1 MDAKEQE
8 DAAHAVEDDDEEEVG
23 GSNGGTDS
31 VNCVRDAAPPG
42 GAVFDGVAGHDIEHQ
57 QPPKRIQLVLSPR
70 RCISKELLEQMP
82 MLSVSTRYHEVTIS
96 KPFGVFHLM
105 QLIEKSIQVGALFTP
120 KLYVPKEIWQQD
132 RVRLAGVPL
141 KIEAFQQL
149 KQGLEKT
156 SMALPLSSDAA
167 KATFIKEL
175 DVLLEYAR
183 ALRLNLAR
191 SFPFLPADKANQV
204 QPNPKVEQAAPSPQ
218 GAGVAIGKLTNLAYG
233 FGRMVK
239 KQAIAAVERVGA
251 AQSVTISFDEL
262 EEYAATLCS
271 FFNSTRSIENL
282 LGLSVDA
289 DGGQEQVNEHKTP
302 SPNLDPIALEK
313 LKELAIFLDEVVI
326 ELVMRDTHSLL
337 ESYLKRAT
345 RSFGEFIVE
354 NAIMKHH
361 SSISA

>member
-8 DAAHAVEDDDEEEVG
+8 VAARAVDDNDDEEEV
-23 GSNGGTDS
+23 
-31 VNCVRDAAPPG
+31 
-42 GAVFDGVAGHDIEHQ
+42 
-57 QPPKRIQLVLSPR
+57 
-70 RCISKELLEQMP
+70 RCH
-82 MLSVSTRYHEVTIS
+82 V
-96 KPFGVFHLM
+96 
-105 QLIEKSIQVGALFTP
+105 
-120 KLYVPKEIWQQD
+120 QQD

-141 KIEAFQQL
+141 KVEAFQQL

-191 SFPFLPADKANQV
+191 SFPFLPADKVHQV
-204 QPNPKVEQAAPSPQ
+204 QPNSKVEQAALSSQ

-251 AQSVTISFDEL
+251 AQSVTTSFDEL

-271 FFNSTRSIENL
+271 FFNSTRSIGKCKQWLPWMLIIEL
-282 LGLSVDA
+282 M
-289 DGGQEQVNEHKTP
+289 EH
-302 SPNLDPIALEK
+302 
-313 LKELAIFLDEVVI
+313 AIFLDEVVI

-345 RSFGEFIVE
+345 RSFGEFTVE
-354 NAIMKHH
+354 HAIMKHH